1 MIVQAVFNLSSD
13 LMILAVGIPLLM
25 KAKVDLKKKIVLVGI
40 FSLGLFVVLAAVLNK
55 YYNFSNPTTTIYMLW
70 YIREAST
77 AIYVANVPMLWPLL
91 RRFLKVGSFAGSSGP
106 SGYAKESVG
115 SSGTELSRVRKQGGG
130 KRGVELETE
139 ACSSPHSS
147 QERINNG
154 SSLHDGRIEV
164 ETRVSFSVEEHRQ
177 QQPATYDVEKFG
189 GAGYSAHV
197 SGGAS

>member
-1 MIVQAVFNLSSD
+1 
-13 LMILAVGIPLLM
+13 MILAVGIPLLM

-91 RRFLKVGSFAGSSGP
+91 RRFLKVGSFGGSSSGP
-106 SGYAKESVG
+106 NGYAKESVG
-115 SSGTELSRVRKQGGG
+115 SSGTELSRVRKQGDG
-130 KRGVELETE
+130 KRVVELGTE

-147 QERINNG
+147 QERINKG

-177 QQPATYDVEKFG
+177 RQPAIYDVEKFG